1 MAALLHLRP
10 DGGAVGAANIV
21 AALKHDIAATLSRQ
35 QAARPVLLC
44 RWLQDPDGCLS
55 CHWEIEPAASI
66 PTPPD

>member
-1 MAALLHLRP
+1 MAAFLDLRP
-10 DGGAVGAANIV
+10 AREAVGAADII

-44 RWLQDPDGCLS
+44 CWLQDPDGRLS

-66 PTPPD
+66 PIPPD

>member
-1 MAALLHLRP
+1 MAAFLDLRP
-10 DGGAVGAANIV
+10 ARGAVGAADII

-44 RWLQDPDGCLS
+44 RWLQHPDGRLS

-66 PTPPD
+66 PIPPD